1 MSIDETIYKSR
12 RKDRQRKYYRAAGLT
27 TVAGIVAVICT
38 FMFGVNKKLTENP
51 KSVKNL
57 APHMIFLKYFIKWF
71 SKKK

>member
-1 MSIDETIYKSR
+1 MSVDETIYKARKKDRR
-12 RKDRQRKYYRAAGLT
+12 RKYFRVAGLT
-27 TVAGIVAVICT
+27 TVASIVAVIST
-38 FMFGVNKKLTENP
+38 FMFGVNKKLNDNP